1 MGMNVLCVVGARPN
15 FIKLAPLL
23 RAFQNYPIISPIVV
37 HTGQH
42 SSAVMSDVFFDQLGL
57 PKPDYFLGVEGKTA
71 SGQMAAILENFERV
85 LHQEQPD
92 WVLVVGD
99 VTSTLACALAAAQ
112 HGTRIAHVE
121 AGLRSGDERMPEERN
136 RRLTDSLSDL
146 LFVTEPA
153 GLANLQ
159 REGVAAQKIHFVGNV
174 MIDALCHYRPRANQ
188 LDTVGRLGLTPKQ
201 YALIT
206 MHRPANV
213 DTEAGLRTVL
223 QLLETVSTHQP
234 VVLPM
239 HPRTRTNLGNFSL
252 VDSLNGLPNIHVLE
266 PQGYLEMLNLLEYAA
281 LVITDS
287 GGIQEETTY
296 LHVPCL
302 TFRDSTERPIT
313 VELGTNQLIAD
324 LRPETVNQ
332 KVIDILA
339 GRAKTGQIP
348 PLWDGHTADRIAQI
362 LSDSLKPTL

>member
-1 MGMNVLCVVGARPN
+1 MNILCVVGARPN

-23 RAFQNYPIISPIVV
+23 RAFRNYPALEPKVV

-42 SSAVMSDVFFDQLGL
+42 SGAAMSDVFFDQLDL
-57 PKPDYFLGVEGKTA
+57 PKPDYVLGIGGGTVT
-71 SGQMAAILENFERV
+71 SQMAAILENFERV
-85 LHQEQPD
+85 LNQEQPD
-92 WVLVVGD
+92 RVLVIGD

-112 HGTRIAHVE
+112 HGTRVVHVE

-136 RRLTDSLSDL
+136 RRLTDALSDL

-153 GLANLQ
+153 GLINLQ

-174 MIDALCHYRPRANQ
+174 MIDALCHYRPHASK
-188 LDTVGRLGLTPKQ
+188 LDTVGRLGLNPKR
-201 YALIT
+201 YALVTI
-206 MHRPANV
+206 HRPANV
-213 DTEAGLRTVL
+213 DTKSGLQTFL
-223 QLLETVSTHQP
+223 QLLKIVSMHQP

-239 HPRTRTNLGNFSL
+239 HPRTRTNLIKFG
-252 VDSLNGLPNIHVLE
+252 LNHALKSLPNLCLLE
-266 PQGYLEMLNLLEYAA
+266 PQGYLEMLNLLEHAA

-296 LHVPCL
+296 LQVPCL
-302 TFRDSTERPIT
+302 TFRNSTERPIT

-324 LRPETVNQ
+324 LRLETVNG

-339 GRAKTGQIP
+339 GRAKIGQIP
-348 PLWDGHTADRIAQI
+348 PLWDGQTAERIAQI
-362 LSDSLKPTL
+362 LSKAG